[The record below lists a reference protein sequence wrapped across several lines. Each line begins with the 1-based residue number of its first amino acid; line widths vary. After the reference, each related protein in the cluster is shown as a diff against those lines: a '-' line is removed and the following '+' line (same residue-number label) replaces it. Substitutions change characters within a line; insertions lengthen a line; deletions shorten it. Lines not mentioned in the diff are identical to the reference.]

1 MTDQVEQRVRAKT
14 ANEQVVQIRPLMVKV
29 GIMKV
34 YCMQVSSNKQTGE
47 ENITNA
53 GNISALANW

>member
-34 YCMQVSSNKQTGE
+34 YCMRVSSNKQRGE
-47 ENITNA
+47 ENMTNA